1 MLRPLDLSRQW
12 AVVPDQR
19 GAGASRPRGRIARN
33 TTAALVSDLEA
44 LRKSLGVE
52 RWNVFAG
59 SWGTVVALAYAQRH
73 PERVE
78 RMVLRGAFG
87 VTRRELA
94 GLLQPRSGVRHRPG
108 SEPLWPRAPGYGV
121 PSVLAAL
128 RQVVQSGTL
137 GVAGL
142 RAVRHWNRLE
152 MACARLGMRRS
163 LRHAAAQ
170 GDAAL
175 GGAHSA
181 RCGSAA
187 AGLAPREE
195 RRRGCRARGRPTSV
209 LRNKYRVQGHYLLHR
224 GFVRPGAAGQSRAHS
239 RAQGYRPSTGCT
251 GGLTRCAPAPT
262 ASVGRPWCQV
272 PGQPLRL
279 HLTRCGHLGHEADT
293 LDALRRVVRS
303 GNGRSAVSVVRAL
316 AWPCSL
322 CLVAFGLSGCGVL
335 SSRGWGA
342 MQPRTTPVPWRSLA
356 PGVWVW
362 EGGAGRDRRREP
374 GPCGADLARGRW
386 RRGGGDRSGAQFLT
400 WGACSSLGRLP
411 ISGAGALGGEHP
423 CPC

>member
-1 MLRPLDLSRQW
+1 MQPLAAPHQMAYRLVGHRAGEPWLLLHGGPGASGQAGMLRPLDLSRQW
-12 AVVPDQR
+12 AAVPDQR

-33 TTAALVSDLEA
+33 TTSLLVSDLEA

-52 RWNVFAG
+52 RWHVLTG

-94 GLLQPRSGVRHRPG
+94 GLLQPRSGVRHMAGR
-108 SEPLWPRAPGYGV
+108 EPLWPSAPGYGV

-128 RQVVQSGTL
+128 RHVVQSGTL

-152 MACARLGMRRS
+152 MACALLGMRRS

-170 GDAAL
+170 GDSAL
-175 GGAHSA
+175 GLRIRRDVGQLQ
-181 RCGSAA
+181 R
-187 AGLAPREE
+187 GLR
-195 RRRGCRARGRPTSV
+195 RARAQAQLPRTRPADKV
-209 LRNKYRVQGHYLLHR
+209 FRNKYRVQGHYLAHH
-224 GFVRPGAAGQSRAHS
+224 GFVRPGALDKAVRAAAREGIAIDWVHG
-239 RAQGYRPSTGCT
+239 RFDAVCPSANSQ
-251 GGLTRCAPAPT
+251 RWAAMVP
-262 ASVGRPWCQV
+262 V

-303 GNGRSAVSVVRAL
+303 GNGR
-316 AWPCSL
+316 
-322 CLVAFGLSGCGVL
+322 
-335 SSRGWGA
+335 
-342 MQPRTTPVPWRSLA
+342 
-356 PGVWVW
+356 
-362 EGGAGRDRRREP
+362 
-374 GPCGADLARGRW
+374 AR
-386 RRGGGDRSGAQFLT
+386 
-400 WGACSSLGRLP
+400 
-411 ISGAGALGGEHP
+411 
-423 CPC
+423 